1 MSTTTRREFLS
12 TGTFATAGLLAAT
25 AASAVRAQE
34 DPPHQHRHE
43 DSPGA
48 DGFPREVPG
57 AGGPVGSDTDR
68 GKLVPGRRSP
78 DEPPMPVVAPD
89 LDKLSWELKDG
100 IKEFHLYARHTQRE
114 FLPGMSMDVWCYN
127 DSMPGPT
134 IEASEGDRIRIVL
147 HNELPEPTTL
157 HLHGLELENRMDGV
171 PGLTQDPIMP
181 GESFV
186 YELALHQN
194 GTFFYHSHGA
204 MQEAMGM
211 VGLFIIHPRATYAP
225 AVDRDFALI
234 LQEWAILPGATIPN
248 SLSMEFNFF
257 TINGR
262 SGPYMTPMLVRLG
275 DRVRI
280 RLVNFSV
287 IDHHPMH
294 IHGVTFWVTG
304 TEGGRIPE
312 SAWIPG
318 NNVLVGVAQVR
329 EIEFIANNPGD
340 WVLHCHMF
348 HHMMNHMTS
357 MVGMAGGHTR
367 KGMPAGLGMDNSM
380 GMLTRGPALSEE
392 LGPALGRGLGEQTG
406 NDRTARNGPIAK
418 SEPAENGRPASPSA
432 KGRPEG
438 HGVRPEDSGRSEQ
451 GGHKGMK
458 MDGDASQSRVP
469 GYPQDMNMVMYSEE
483 QLAKLNRP
491 ETRGMRE
498 GWFRDVTGLMTVVRI
513 LPPDLYDRIVSGEE
527 DVPAG
532 ASVPGSGL
540 GKKHE
545 AHHH

>member
-1 MSTTTRREFLS
+1 MDHGTNRRDFLC
-12 TGTFATAGLLAAT
+12 GGAMATAGFLAAST
-25 AASAVRAQE
+25 TPVTHGQE
-34 DPPHQHRHE
+34 K
-43 DSPGA
+43 PGEHKHDLTSDQA
-48 DGFPREVPG
+48 YSRDYPG
-57 AGGPVGSDTDR
+57 LGGPVGSASDR
-68 GKLVPGRRSP
+68 GKLVPGHRGA
-78 DEPPMPVVAPD
+78 DEKPVPVETPD
-89 LDKLSWELKDG
+89 LDKLFWEMKDG
-100 IKEFHLYARHTQRE
+100 IKEFHLYARHTRRE
-114 FLPGMSMDVWCYN
+114 FLPGMVMDVWCYN

-134 IEASEGDRIRIVL
+134 IEANEGDQIRIVL

-157 HLHGLELENRMDGV
+157 HLHGLELPNRMDGV
-171 PGLTQDPIMP
+171 PGVTQDPIMP
-181 GESFV
+181 GESFA
-186 YELALHQN
+186 YELELHQN

-211 VGLFIIHPRATYAP
+211 VGLFIIYPRSTYTP
-225 AVDRDFALI
+225 SVDRDLALV

-262 SGPYMTPMLVRLG
+262 SGPYMTPMVVRLG

-294 IHGVTFWVTG
+294 LHGVTFWVTG

-367 KGMPAGLGMDNSM
+367 MGMPAGLGMDNSM
-380 GMLTRGPALSEE
+380 GMLVRGPALSEE
-392 LGPALGRGLGEQTG
+392 HGPALGRGLGEQTG
-406 NDRTARNGPIAK
+406 NDRTARNGPAM
-418 SEPAENGRPASPSA
+418 NGEHAAHGKPASPPA
-432 KGRPEG
+432 KDGHEG
-438 HGVRPEDSGRSEQ
+438 HGSVPSPSGKD
-451 GGHKGMK
+451 GHSGHEGMK
-458 MDGDASQSRVP
+458 REGGDSPFRVP
-469 GYPQDMNMVMYSEE
+469 GFPQDMNMAMYSEE
-483 QLAKLNRP
+483 ELARLNRP
-491 ETRGMRE
+491 ETRGMRAE
-498 GWFRDVTGLMTVVRI
+498 WFRDVTGLMTVVRI
-513 LPPDLYDRIVSGEE
+513 LPPDLYDQVVSGEG
-527 DVPAG
+527 DVPPG
-532 ASVPGSGL
+532 ASVPGAGS

-545 AHHH
+545 EHRH